1 MDVKTLACVDSSL
14 MVCIWSDERLELKRR
29 GREKF
34 GMLPKFAATL
44 LLFLSRALDTVNNTI
59 YENMSDQERCVF
71 PTPHVN
77 FPFNLR
83 VFQNAI
89 PSFILRVY
97 YCWYAFSFSFDV

>member
-1 MDVKTLACVDSSL
+1 MDVKTLASVDNSL
-14 MVCIWSDERLELKRR
+14 NMCIGSVERLELKRR

-44 LLFLSRALDTVNNTI
+44 LLFLYRALDTVNNTN